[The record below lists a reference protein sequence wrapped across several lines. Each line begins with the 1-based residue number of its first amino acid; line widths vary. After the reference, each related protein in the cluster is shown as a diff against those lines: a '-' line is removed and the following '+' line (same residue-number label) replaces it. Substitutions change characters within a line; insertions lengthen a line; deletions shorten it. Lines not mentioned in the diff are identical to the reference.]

1 MKLFNAVA
9 AAGVA
14 VLGGSFVI
22 ANPAESQD
30 QLFKWQKAYE
40 FTGYVRGVNRRGNF
54 AIYTRM
60 LFNRDTRETSTLS
73 AQANCKDLTARYLS
87 AGEWSDWFK
96 ALPGTETSAEVAY
109 VCR

>member
-9 AAGVA
+9 AAA
-14 VLGGSFVI
+14 VFGASFVI
-22 ANPAESQD
+22 ANPAESQS

-40 FTGYVRGVNRRGNF
+40 FTGYVRGINKRGDF

-60 LFNRDTRETSTLS
+60 MFNKKTRETSTLS
-73 AQANCKDLTARYLS
+73 AQANCKDLTTRYLS
-87 AGEWSDWFK
+87 GGEWSDWSK
-96 ALPGTETSAEVAY
+96 ALPGTAASAEVAY